1 MPITEEQI
9 LQAQEGQYAA
19 AHDPSPQVRLVAGPG
34 TGKSFAIQERVNWLL
49 ERRIAPD
56 TIFVVSFTRASA
68 RDLRRRILRYCHDRG
83 QPGVDSVSVSTIHSL
98 ALRALR
104 AANLLTYPALP
115 SVMDNWELKNVFD
128 AEFSRASG
136 FRPQQPGAGYTPGR
150 CGEIRGDYE
159 AFCGT
164 GRWVPPSYIPPEPPI
179 TQPERNDYSQF
190 HHSRTQVYSCVLP
203 GEIVRQCVENIA
215 TGVLDPAKLLG
226 MEHLIVDEY
235 QDLNP
240 ADLEFV
246 DHMIGRNVVTFVA
259 GDDDQ
264 SIYSFRF
271 ATTEGIQSFSD
282 RHPQSS
288 THTLEDCFRSTTEVL
303 YSAQQLISAFREPRR
318 IDKDIRSLHEFATP
332 PEHGWVGRWTFGTG
346 VAEARAIAAS
356 CHQLI
361 ATGIPAREIM
371 ILISNRPAL
380 LSAIKSELENLEIE
394 CEPPRA
400 DSFIDTRPGRFLHA
414 LLRIACNPDDYVSHR
429 LVLGLRPHVG
439 PAACNTIA
447 ETVLANYL
455 NFRDLFYAQ
464 VPDGLFSGRPLTAL
478 NQARELCSSVA
489 NWVVE
494 DTLLH
499 RSGELSQIIAD
510 VFGQPAAGAWQ
521 SEVADL
527 PDDMTLE
534 ELRDYFWADTDEQRA
549 SILEAV
555 YERLGLEIPEAGLI
569 PDKIRIMTMHGAK
582 GLGAAVVFIPGLE
595 ELVIPGARRAPYP
608 GLVLEAARMVYVSIT
623 RGAAACILSF
633 AESRFLYGQ
642 QRPMARSRYVPHLGG
657 EFHQREAGLT
667 QEEANG
673 IVRSYSNL

>member
-1 MPITEEQI
+1 MPITEDQV
-9 LQAQEGQYAA
+9 LQAQERQYAA
-19 AHDPSPQVRLVAGPG
+19 AHDRSPQVRLLAGPG

-49 ERRIAPD
+49 ESGTSPD
-56 TIFVVSFTRASA
+56 AIFVVSFTRASA
-68 RDLRRRILRYCHDRG
+68 RDLGRRILRYCHDRG
-83 QPGVDSVSVSTIHSL
+83 QPGVDRVSVSTIHSL

-104 AANLLTYPALP
+104 AANLLAYPAIP
-115 SVMDNWELKNVFD
+115 SVMDNWELKDVFD
-128 AEFSRASG
+128 PEFSRASG
-136 FRPQQPGAGYTPGR
+136 FRPQQPGVGYTPGR
-150 CGEIRGDYE
+150 CAEIRRDYE

-164 GRWVPPSYIPPEPPI
+164 GHWVPPNYIPPDPPI

-190 HHSRTQVYSCVLP
+190 HHTRTQVYSCVLP

-215 TGVLDPAKLLG
+215 VGVLDAAELLG

-246 DHMIGRNVVTFVA
+246 DHMISRGVVTFVA

-288 THTLEDCFRSTTEVL
+288 TYTLEDCFRSATEVL
-303 YSAQQLISAFREPRR
+303 SSAQQLISVFQEPHR
-318 IDKDIRSLHEFATP
+318 IDKDIRSLHELATP
-332 PEHGWVGRWTFGTG
+332 PEHGWVGRWTFRSG

-356 CHQLI
+356 CHQMI

-380 LSAIKSELENLEIE
+380 LSAIKGELENLEIE
-394 CEPPRA
+394 FEPPRA

-414 LLRIACNPDDYVSHR
+414 LLRIVCNPNDYVAHR

-447 ETVLANYL
+447 EAVLANNL

-464 VPDGLFSGRPLTAL
+464 VPGGVFSGSSRTAL
-478 NQARELCSSVA
+478 NHARALCSSVA
-489 NWVVE
+489 NWEVE
-494 DTLLH
+494 DTLLQ
-499 RSGELSQIIAD
+499 RSDELSQIIEE
-510 VFGQPAAGAWQ
+510 VFDQEAAWEWQ

-527 PDDMTLE
+527 PEDMTLE

-555 YERLGLEIPEAGLI
+555 IERLELEIPEAGLI
-569 PDKIRIMTMHGAK
+569 PDKIRVMTMHGAK

-595 ELVIPGARRAPYP
+595 ELIIPGTRRAPYP

-657 EFHQREAGLT
+657 PFHDREGGLT
-667 QEEANG
+667 QEEADG
-673 IVRSYSNL
+673 IVLSYSHL